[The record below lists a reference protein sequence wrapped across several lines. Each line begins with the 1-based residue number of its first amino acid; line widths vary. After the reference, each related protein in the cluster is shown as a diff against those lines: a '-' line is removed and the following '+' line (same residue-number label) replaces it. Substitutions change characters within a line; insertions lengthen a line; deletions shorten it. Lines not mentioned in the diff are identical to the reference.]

1 METLTLTAP
10 QITELE
16 LFKLNDKIINS
27 ESIIYN
33 LTDDSLLKIYLP
45 AKRII
50 KEIAEKIEN
59 VKDLNTYKKE
69 LNMEELIIPKE
80 IVMQDANPIGF
91 TIPKVPDA
99 TNLGLINNKK
109 EKLGYLKQIL
119 TILKKIDNFNKTHQ
133 KKLYLGDVHNGN
145 FVVDSADKVY
155 VIDLDGCNF
164 SNNTRVLSYHIYA
177 DEKLI
182 QLQNKYRTDDN
193 EFIVPD
199 GNTDKFCY
207 YMMVLNLLG
216 QGKKENSRV
225 ERFTLTEYYGYLDY
239 LAKCGVAE
247 DFLIG
252 ADCLYRENTDNK
264 LPSGNVFNISGRKLN
279 LINVDDCKK
288 EWLNG

>member
-1 METLTLTAP
+1 M
-10 QITELE
+10 
-16 LFKLNDKIINS
+16 
-27 ESIIYN
+27 
-33 LTDDSLLKIYLP
+33 
-45 AKRII
+45 
-50 KEIAEKIEN
+50 
-59 VKDLNTYKKE
+59 
-69 LNMEELIIPKE
+69 
-80 IVMQDANPIGF
+80 
-91 TIPKVPDA
+91 
-99 TNLGLINNKK
+99 
-109 EKLGYLKQIL
+109 
-119 TILKKIDNFNKTHQ
+119 
-133 KKLYLGDVHNGN
+133 
-145 FVVDSADKVY
+145 
-155 VIDLDGCNF
+155 
-164 SNNTRVLSYHIYA
+164 
-177 DEKLI
+177 I
-182 QLQNKYRTDDN
+182 QLQNKNHTDDN